1 VENSPDRQNVNPLT
15 ISLQLIDKLFDCSDR
30 EFLERL
36 VDRGLMD
43 RLRTH

>member
-1 VENSPDRQNVNPLT
+1 VENSAHCENVNPLT
-15 ISLQLIDKLFDCSDR
+15 ISLQLIHKLFDCSDR

-36 VDRGLMD
+36 VDRDLRD